1 MLYLINV
8 YALVVLLV
16 ALPLISGWLVCYASL
31 MSGRFVIRLC
41 RVTSAKLNYV
51 VHRLK
56 LESNS

>member
-1 MLYLINV
+1 MFYLVNV

-16 ALPLISGWLVCYASL
+16 AVPLISGWLVCYASL
-31 MSGRFVIRLC
+31 TGGRFVVRLC

-56 LESNS
+56 LESHP